1 MNWRRVA
8 FFVIYAAALGA
19 AAYYLRSLS
28 VALWGLLGFV
38 ALAFIMGPV
47 RRFWRSLMPAPV
59 ETMQTDLEKSSH
71 DLWRLVAARR
81 VELPELNKR
90 LTTLGDEMFRGM
102 KKGMGSVFP
111 ADLPFNLYLYFMPR
125 YVFNMSGLEV
135 GDAALRHCY
144 ISYQKSVTN
153 WEKQAISYLLNY
165 PIGATDKVQAHL
177 SAVHRYF
184 DSIRCGYTGLF
195 LNVAEVEERT
205 HTAVSDNPNPDLAHM
220 AYRWL
225 HVRLVSEYVSKE
237 EAQKALALMRA
248 LHRNELAMP
257 EHPVKAAPSPYV
269 RAGKLPPELA
279 EGTDFIPKEYPSGH
293 LKEGHVYFGDRY
305 LEGGEP
311 YFVPVNKLTH
321 FLVSGMSGSGK
332 SVFLHQFLAGVA
344 HNERFFDDVYLID
357 LKGGVE
363 LWRYEGKA
371 NGLFYVAYQF
381 EKVVELVDGLN
392 ELMDD
397 RLEQMRER
405 GIRDWDGG
413 KVLVVID
420 EFAEIAFE
428 MPEEKEAKATK
439 QRLLAR
445 LSRLSSKARAAGIIL
460 WAQLQ
465 KGTTDVMDSSFR
477 NNLQSEVMFKP
488 KSKLIAAQVFGST
501 EELKIDPTRLPAGH
515 FVMFDGATGELVY
528 LKSRMV
534 REMM

>member
-8 FFVIYAAALGA
+8 FFVIYAAAFGA

-28 VALWGLLGFV
+28 VALWGLIGFV

-47 RRFWRSLMPAPV
+47 RRAWRSLMPAPV
-59 ETMQTDLEKSSH
+59 VTMKTELEEYSV
-71 DLWRLVAARR
+71 DLWWFVAAKSEKV
-81 VELPELNKR
+81 VERGKYISS
-90 LTTLGDEMFRGM
+90 LGDEMYRAM
-102 KKGMGSVFP
+102 KKGKGAVYPSN
-111 ADLPFNLYLYFMPR
+111 LPFDLFLYFMPR
-125 YVFNMSGLEV
+125 YVFDLSGLEV
-135 GDAALRHCY
+135 GDAALKQCRVQY
-144 ISYQKSVTN
+144 VRDPADNS
-153 WEKQAISYLLNY
+153 KQAITYLLHY
-165 PIGATDKVQAHL
+165 PVGATDKVQTQIP
-177 SAVHRYF
+177 AVHRYF
-184 DSIRCGYTGLF
+184 DSIRCGYTGLA
-195 LNVAEVEERT
+195 LNVAEIEERT
-205 HTAVSDNPNPDLAHM
+205 HVAIPDGEKVDYANIS
-220 AYRWL
+220 YRWL
-225 HVRLVSEYVSKE
+225 YVRLVSQFVSTE
-237 EAQKALALMRA
+237 EAERALSRMRA
-248 LHRNELAMP
+248 LYRNHAVRP
-257 EHPVKAAPSPYV
+257 EFPVQVV
-269 RAGKLPPELA
+269 RQNVDSHEFATLGAG
-279 EGTDFIPKEYPSGH
+279 TVDFIPYHYPVGH
-293 LKEGHVYFGDRY
+293 LREGYLYFGDRY
-305 LEGGEP
+305 LEDMAP
-311 YFVPVNKLTH
+311 YWVPVKKLTH

-371 NGLFYVAYQF
+371 NGLFHVAYQF

-392 ELMDD
+392 ELMDE

-420 EFAEIAFE
+420 EYAELAFE
-428 MPEEKEAKATK
+428 MPEDREGKAIK

-501 EELKIDPTRLPAGH
+501 EELKVDPTRLPAGY